1 MLWRFLLLAD
11 GSVRDRLFWC
21 GYAAFRNES
30 TSREIITGRYLEP
43 VVGHSD
49 EPKEST
55 ELTRR
60 CH

>member
-1 MLWRFLLLAD
+1 MPWRLLLLAD

-30 TSREIITGRYLEP
+30 TSREIITGRYLEQA
-43 VVGHSD
+43 VSRWNV
-49 EPKEST
+49 PKENV
-55 ELTRR
+55 ELTQR